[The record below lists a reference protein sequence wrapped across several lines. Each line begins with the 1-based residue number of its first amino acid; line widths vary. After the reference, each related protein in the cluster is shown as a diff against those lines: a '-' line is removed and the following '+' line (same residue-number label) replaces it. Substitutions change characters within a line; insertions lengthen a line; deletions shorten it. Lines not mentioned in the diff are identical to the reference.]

1 MRRSDRTSDGKA
13 KRECPDLKKGRLPA
27 FGIPPAEQDATLS
40 NQPASGG
47 TRELPCRRL
56 SRSSMMCVI
65 SLDDHPGGAID
76 CLRNMLAF
84 VMDCLSAMRIGQEW
98 RLTEEGITG
107 LWSMLHMIETG
118 LKEIQEAMSI

>member
-1 MRRSDRTSDGKA
+1 MTKSATAIDGKA
-13 KRECPDLKKGRLPA
+13 KRQWPDLKKGRLQA
-27 FGIPPAEQDATLS
+27 FGIPAAEQDAT
-40 NQPASGG
+40 PANALPPIGS
-47 TRELPCRRL
+47 RELAFRRL
-56 SRSSMMCVI
+56 SRSSMMSAI

-98 RLTEEGITG
+98 SLTEEGITG

-118 LKEIQEAMSI
+118 LKEIQEALST